1 MISQIGSLIVNLSQ
15 DYETQTPLVIGLPD
29 DEEFMNMMNIPAA
42 NNTNKEMPETSP
54 PSNINE
60 TINSS
65 VIPNAANEV
74 PMELA
79 VTVEERSVQ
88 TRPSKKRKQK
98 TRKTRGKNQPRF
110 ALQGPEKLQFNAIGQ
125 PVGPDKK
132 VSEFARFIGQLAAEC
147 TNFPLNAK
155 SWREICKTDKVEE
168 AWVTVTVC
176 TFLCTNFCCICNA
189 YCDSSS

>member
-1 MISQIGSLIVNLSQ
+1 MIPQIGSLIVNLSQ

-29 DEEFMNMMNIPAA
+29 DDEFMNMMNIPAA
-42 NNTNKEMPETSP
+42 NNTNKERPETSP

-65 VIPNAANEV
+65 VIPNTANEV

-79 VTVEERSVQ
+79 VIVEERSVQ

-98 TRKTRGKNQPRF
+98 TRKTRGKNRPRF
-110 ALQGPEKLQFNAIGQ
+110 ALQGPEKLMFNAIGQ

-155 SWREICKTDKVEE
+155 SWREICKTNKVEE